1 MEGKKVKGICRNK
14 FDCDLAAKKEIQEVD
29 ASEEFV
35 CKECGSPLSPVSAGR
50 SGGMTPQKKKKI
62 KMLVILLIALLV
74 IAGIVVA
81 IVMISRNAAE
91 KEALEQ
97 EQAREQARLDS
108 IAKAE
113 ADSLKAIELAAEQAE
128 QARLDSIAEM
138 ERALLEQARLD
149 SIENAK
155 KQQKKPN
162 QAVAQGSI
170 NYGKWSGGWKNG
182 KPHGTGTM
190 RYTTEHLVD
199 NRDPQKRVAQ
209 KGDYI
214 IGEFYE
220 GKLIQGVWYD
230 ASNNVKG
237 SIIIGM

>member
-1 MEGKKVKGICRNK
+1 MEGKKVKGICRNI
-14 FDCDLAAKKEIQEVD
+14 DGCELAAKKEVQEAD
-29 ASEEFV
+29 SENFV
-35 CKECGSPLSPVSAGR
+35 CKECGEPLYQVSAGR
-50 SGGMTPQKKKKI
+50 SGGMSPQKKKKV

-74 IAGIVVA
+74 IAGIVIA

-97 EQAREQARLDS
+97 EQTREQARLDS

-113 ADSLKAIELAAEQAE
+113 ADSLKAIELAAEQA
-128 QARLDSIAEM
+128 RLDSIAEM
-138 ERALLEQARLD
+138 ERALIEQARLD

-190 RYTTEHLVD
+190 RYSTEHLVD

-214 IGEFYE
+214 IGEFCE

>member
-1 MEGKKVKGICRNK
+1 MERNQGRISNIVYGICTNTSGK
-14 FDCDLAAKKEIQEVD
+14 NDGTPCSKCQSKEKQAIR
-29 ASEEFV
+29 ASKEFV
-35 CKECGSPLSPVSAGR
+35 CEECGEPLTKVDPPKSKLSKWLFIILA
-50 SGGMTPQKKKKI
+50 
-62 KMLVILLIALLV
+62 LVV

-113 ADSLKAIELAAEQAE
+113 ADSLKAIELAAE

-190 RYTTEHLVD
+190 RYSTEHLVD